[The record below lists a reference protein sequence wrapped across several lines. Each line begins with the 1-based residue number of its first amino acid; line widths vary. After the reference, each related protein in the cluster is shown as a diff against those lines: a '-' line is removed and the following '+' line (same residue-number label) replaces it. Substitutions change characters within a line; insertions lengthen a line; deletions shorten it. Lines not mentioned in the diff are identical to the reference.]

1 MDNSAVEHRSDS
13 TTHHGEEGQRSSVN
27 ERWVISEIE
36 TPLRST
42 VHQTCPTETAQYAN
56 VLAKEPCHSQLQ
68 DQKRALD
75 TPRMSKSEVL
85 HHQRENHF
93 IDNDQDLGLHDSSQ
107 EHEENQDSYMLASE
121 QSGRPDSNMEE
132 SEDGCKNQTRQGMIP
147 LRPLHK
153 TLKTK
158 GDNQHV
164 RKNKGTFQQ
173 NDWSNQGEMPRSLP
187 FGTVESADHRL
198 HVCANEDKDPV
209 GDLGLQ
215 LHRDIVGN
223 RLEKTPKALHLQ
235 GRGLSKADGTILQSG
250 LTSKNSRMPSLD
262 KIVNKLRTV
271 KESEEASS
279 VAADAEP
286 DKDSFLHGVTRNIPE
301 KTNTS
306 RKEQKRV
313 GSGVFQ
319 SKDRDKLSKKRKIS
333 RGQMLQPTK
342 TGKSV
347 ENDLAEKKCL
357 VVESLVVGEAFVGS
371 ASGGIILEKPPGQQC
386 AVCKEYVPQAN
397 LNSHRCKVGISK
409 TKTSVGDI
417 KSSGRSQKQNSY
429 LCKNCQ
435 RPVNEGDNKVG
446 KQKPLC
452 GECDGRE
459 DQTKCV
465 DVSEDVLRG
474 IHKCT
479 QCEESFN
486 SRSSLS
492 LHLLTHVQVK
502 LIRCDVCDKICRTE
516 GMLATHKRIHAGQ
529 HPYQCHI
536 CDKTFGK
543 SNTLTCH
550 LRTHSGE
557 KPYRCDLCDKS
568 FTQNSAL
575 TVHKR
580 IHSGEQPYCCSI
592 CGKNFRDSSNLR
604 RHVRI
609 HSGDQPFECSVCEK
623 RFSTKDHL
631 STHFRIH
638 TGDKPYQ
645 CYVCDKAFTQSSTL
659 VGHMKTHAENT
670 PYKCNVCQEG
680 FRDKRK
686 YSSHMNLHAEETNT

>member
-36 TPLRST
+36 TPLST

-56 VLAKEPCHSQLQ
+56 VLAKEPCHPLLQ

-75 TPRMSKSEVL
+75 TLGMSKSEVL
-85 HHQRENHF
+85 HHQRDNHL

-147 LRPLHK
+147 FRPLHK

-164 RKNKGTFQQ
+164 RRNKGTCQQ
-173 NDWSNQGEMPRSLP
+173 NDWSNQGEMPRSLSP
-187 FGTVESADHRL
+187 GTVKSADHRL

-215 LHRDIVGN
+215 LHRDIVDN
-223 RLEKTPKALHLQ
+223 PLEKTPKALHLQ

-371 ASGGIILEKPPGQQC
+371 APGGITLEKPPGQQC

-435 RPVNEGDNKVG
+435 RPVNEGDNEVG
-446 KQKPLC
+446 KQKLLC